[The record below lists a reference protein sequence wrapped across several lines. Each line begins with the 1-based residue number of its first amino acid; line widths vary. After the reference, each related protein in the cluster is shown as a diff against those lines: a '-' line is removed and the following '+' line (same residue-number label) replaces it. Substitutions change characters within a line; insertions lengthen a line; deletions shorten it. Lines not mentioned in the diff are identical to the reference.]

1 MKVTNQK
8 PIVLSPIYKDSIAN
22 TFDPIASLKATIAT
36 PLFNPLV
43 AGTKVSIKGNNN
55 STINA
60 DDITQHVLNCC
71 GDAVNAT
78 SEAFVKELFHETL
91 VSFNK
96 NTAIG
101 INEAFV
107 VQSGTAAKLPEP
119 SDKVVY
125 TPAQDVIPVARQFL
139 GGQCD
144 YDMFFASLAYYA
156 RPDTLGFYFAND
168 VAFDGFKAWLANQM
182 TMLGN
187 VLPPET
193 NKLMNDFQSLSLANL
208 TESLQLRNN
217 DNENNDPYSFARTLI
232 SQLMLY
238 NTVVSSA
245 EFGILPFVISELMCP
260 KTIVFVNVERH
271 SKATAR
277 EVAEEWK
284 LINNSIQNKPKMIAQ
299 NKLNKLTATAR
310 NLQKIASAAVTAA
323 NNNGAGVGKAANFR
337 FSKTRPTT
345 MDMMKLVKR
354 IIDKMSYVNKSMN
367 VYKQVKASFARPNR
381 RDPDDFNKQGKMVST
396 KYKPDIHLYIDTSG
410 SISERDYEDA
420 VKACIAMAKQMNIN
434 LYFNSFSHYLSQ
446 TTRLH
451 LENKSKAAIYKEF
464 QKVPKVNGGTDY
476 ENIWHFINKSKKRSR
491 EISIVITDFE
501 YYAPNRFIKHPKN
514 LYYIPCSTMNY
525 DNIKHWAEQFAK
537 TMVHNDPN
545 IRKHLLF

>member
-8 PIVLSPIYKDSIAN
+8 PTVLSPVYNDTISAA
-22 TFDPIASLKATIAT
+22 FDPIELLKSVIAT
-36 PLFNPLV
+36 PLFNPMV

-55 STINA
+55 TITE
-60 DDITQHVLNCC
+60 DDITQQMLNCC
-71 GDAVNAT
+71 GDAVNVTAET
-78 SEAFVKELFHETL
+78 FMKELFHETL
-91 VSFNK
+91 INFNK
-96 NTAIG
+96 NTNIG
-101 INEAFV
+101 MNEAFV
-107 VQSGTAAKLPEP
+107 VQSGTAANLPEP
-119 SDKVVY
+119 NDKIIY
-125 TPAQDVIPVARQFL
+125 TPAQDVIPVSRQFL

-168 VAFDGFKAWLANQM
+168 VAFDGFKTWLSGQM

-187 VLPPET
+187 VLPPQT
-193 NKLMNDFQSLSLANL
+193 NQLMNDFQSLVLTDL
-208 TESLQLRNN
+208 TESLQLRN
-217 DNENNDPYSFARTLI
+217 DDTDNNDPYSFARTLV

-238 NTVVSSA
+238 TNVVSSA
-245 EFGILPFVISELMCP
+245 EFGVLPFTVSELLCP
-260 KTIVFVNVERH
+260 KTIVLVNVERH

-277 EVAEEWK
+277 EISEEWK
-284 LINNSIQNKPKMIAQ
+284 LINNSIQNKPQMISM
-299 NKLNKLTATAR
+299 NKLNKLTASQR
-310 NLQKIASAAVTAA
+310 NLQKIASAAVAAA
-323 NNNGAGVGKAANFR
+323 NNAGGGVGKSANMR

-354 IIDKMSYVNKSMN
+354 IMDKMTYVNKSMN
-367 VYKQVKASFARPNR
+367 VYKQVKSSFARPNR

-420 VKACIAMAKQMNIN
+420 VKACIAMAKKMNIN

-451 LENKSKAAIYKEF
+451 LENKSKAQIYKEF
-464 QKVPKVNGGTDY
+464 QKVPKVDGGTDY
-476 ENIWHFINKSKKRSR
+476 ENIWHFINRSKKRTR

-501 YYAPNRFIKHPKN
+501 YYAPNRYIKHPKN
-514 LYYIPCSTMNY
+514 LYYIPCSTLNY
-525 DNIKHWAEQFAK
+525 DNIKCWAEQFAK

>member
-8 PIVLSPIYKDSIAN
+8 PTVLSPVYNDTISAA
-22 TFDPIASLKATIAT
+22 FDPIELLKSVIAT
-36 PLFNPLV
+36 PLFNPMV

-55 STINA
+55 TITE
-60 DDITQHVLNCC
+60 DDITQQMLNCC
-71 GDAVNAT
+71 GDAVNVTAET
-78 SEAFVKELFHETL
+78 FMKELFHETL
-91 VSFNK
+91 INFNK
-96 NTAIG
+96 NTNIG
-101 INEAFV
+101 MNEAFV
-107 VQSGTAAKLPEP
+107 VQSGTAANLPEP
-119 SDKVVY
+119 NDKIIY
-125 TPAQDVIPVARQFL
+125 TPAQDVIPVSRQFL

-168 VAFDGFKAWLANQM
+168 VAFDGFKTWLSGQM

-187 VLPPET
+187 VLPPQT
-193 NKLMNDFQSLSLANL
+193 NQLMNDFQSLVLTDL
-208 TESLQLRNN
+208 TESLQLRN
-217 DNENNDPYSFARTLI
+217 DDTDNNDPYSFARTLV

-238 NTVVSSA
+238 TNVVSSA
-245 EFGILPFVISELMCP
+245 EFGVLPFTVSELLCP
-260 KTIVFVNVERH
+260 KTIVLVNVERH

-277 EVAEEWK
+277 EISEEWK
-284 LINNSIQNKPKMIAQ
+284 LINNSIQNKPQMISM
-299 NKLNKLTATAR
+299 NKLNKLTASQR
-310 NLQKIASAAVTAA
+310 NLQKIASAAVAAA
-323 NNNGAGVGKAANFR
+323 NNAGGGAGKSANMR

-354 IIDKMSYVNKSMN
+354 IMDKMTYVNKSMN
-367 VYKQVKASFARPNR
+367 VYKQVKSSFARPNR

-420 VKACIAMAKQMNIN
+420 VKACIAMAKKMNIN

-451 LENKSKAAIYKEF
+451 LENKSKAQIYKEF
-464 QKVPKVNGGTDY
+464 QKVPKVGGGTDY
-476 ENIWHFINKSKKRSR
+476 ENIWHFINRSKKRTR

-501 YYAPNRFIKHPKN
+501 YYAPNRYIKHPKN
-514 LYYIPCSTMNY
+514 LYYIPCSTLNY
-525 DNIKHWAEQFAK
+525 DNIKYWAEQFAK

>member
-8 PIVLSPIYKDSIAN
+8 PTVLSPVYNDTISAA
-22 TFDPIASLKATIAT
+22 FDPIELLKSVIAT
-36 PLFNPLV
+36 PLFNPMV
-43 AGTKVSIKGNNN
+43 AGTQVSIKGNNN
-55 STINA
+55 TITE
-60 DDITQHVLNCC
+60 DDITQQMLNCC
-71 GDAVNAT
+71 GDAVNVTAET
-78 SEAFVKELFHETL
+78 FMKELFHETL
-91 VSFNK
+91 INFNK
-96 NTAIG
+96 NTNIG
-101 INEAFV
+101 MNEAFV
-107 VQSGTAAKLPEP
+107 VQSGTAANLPEP
-119 SDKVVY
+119 NDKIIY
-125 TPAQDVIPVARQFL
+125 TPAQDVIPVSRQFL

-168 VAFDGFKAWLANQM
+168 VAFDGFKTWLSGQM

-187 VLPPET
+187 VLPPQT
-193 NKLMNDFQSLSLANL
+193 NQLMNDFQSLVLTDL
-208 TESLQLRNN
+208 TESLQLRN
-217 DNENNDPYSFARTLI
+217 DDTDNNDPYSFARTLV

-238 NTVVSSA
+238 TNVVSSA
-245 EFGILPFVISELMCP
+245 EFGVLPFTVSELLCP
-260 KTIVFVNVERH
+260 KTIVLVNVERH

-277 EVAEEWK
+277 EISEEWK
-284 LINNSIQNKPKMIAQ
+284 LINNSIQNKPQIISM
-299 NKLNKLTATAR
+299 NKLNKLTASQR
-310 NLQKIASAAVTAA
+310 NLQKIASAAVAAA
-323 NNNGAGVGKAANFR
+323 NNAGGGVGKSANMR

-354 IIDKMSYVNKSMN
+354 IMDKMTYVNKSMN
-367 VYKQVKASFARPNR
+367 VYKQVKSSFARPNR

-420 VKACIAMAKQMNIN
+420 VKACIAMAKKMNIN

-451 LENKSKAAIYKEF
+451 LENKSKAQIYKEF
-464 QKVPKVNGGTDY
+464 QKVPKVGGGTDY
-476 ENIWHFINKSKKRSR
+476 ENIWHFINRSKKRTK

-501 YYAPNRFIKHPKN
+501 YYAPNRYIKHPKN
-514 LYYIPCSTMNY
+514 LYYIPCSTLNY
-525 DNIKHWAEQFAK
+525 DNIKYWAEQFAK

>member
-8 PIVLSPIYKDSIAN
+8 PTVLSPVYNDTISAA
-22 TFDPIASLKATIAT
+22 FDPIELLKSVIAT
-36 PLFNPLV
+36 PLFNPMV

-55 STINA
+55 TITE
-60 DDITQHVLNCC
+60 DDITQQMLNCC
-71 GDAVNAT
+71 GDAVNVTAET
-78 SEAFVKELFHETL
+78 FMKELFHETL
-91 VSFNK
+91 INFNK
-96 NTAIG
+96 NTNIG
-101 INEAFV
+101 MNEAFV
-107 VQSGTAAKLPEP
+107 VQSGTAANLPEP
-119 SDKVVY
+119 NDKIIY
-125 TPAQDVIPVARQFL
+125 TPAQDVIPVSRQFL

-168 VAFDGFKAWLANQM
+168 VAFDGFKTWLSGQM

-187 VLPPET
+187 VLPPQT
-193 NKLMNDFQSLSLANL
+193 NQLMNDFQSLVLTDL
-208 TESLQLRNN
+208 TESLQLRN
-217 DNENNDPYSFARTLI
+217 DDTDNNDPYSFARTLV

-238 NTVVSSA
+238 TNVVSSA
-245 EFGILPFVISELMCP
+245 EFGVLPFTVSELLCP
-260 KTIVFVNVERH
+260 KTIVLVNVERH

-277 EVAEEWK
+277 EISEEWK
-284 LINNSIQNKPKMIAQ
+284 LINNSIQNKPQMISM
-299 NKLNKLTATAR
+299 NKLNKLTASQR
-310 NLQKIASAAVTAA
+310 NLQKIASAAVAAA
-323 NNNGAGVGKAANFR
+323 NNAGGGVGKSANMR

-354 IIDKMSYVNKSMN
+354 IMDKMTYVNKSMN
-367 VYKQVKASFARPNR
+367 VYKQVKSSFARPNR

-420 VKACIAMAKQMNIN
+420 VKACIAMAKKMNIN

-451 LENKSKAAIYKEF
+451 LENKSKAQIYKEF
-464 QKVPKVNGGTDY
+464 QKVPKVDGGTDY
-476 ENIWHFINKSKKRSR
+476 ENIWHFINRSKKRTR

-501 YYAPNRFIKHPKN
+501 YYAPNRYIKHPKN
-514 LYYIPCSTMNY
+514 LYYIPCSTLNY
-525 DNIKHWAEQFAK
+525 DNIKYWAERFAK

>member
-8 PIVLSPIYKDSIAN
+8 PTVLSPVYNDTISAA
-22 TFDPIASLKATIAT
+22 FDPIELLKSVIAT
-36 PLFNPLV
+36 PLFNPMV

-55 STINA
+55 TITE
-60 DDITQHVLNCC
+60 DDITQQMLNCC
-71 GDAVNAT
+71 GDAVNVTAET
-78 SEAFVKELFHETL
+78 FMKELFHETL
-91 VSFNK
+91 INFNK
-96 NTAIG
+96 NTNIG
-101 INEAFV
+101 MNEAFV
-107 VQSGTAAKLPEP
+107 VQSGTAANLPEP
-119 SDKVVY
+119 NDKIIY
-125 TPAQDVIPVARQFL
+125 TPAQDVIPVSRQFL

-168 VAFDGFKAWLANQM
+168 VAFDGFKTWLSGQM

-187 VLPPET
+187 VLPPQT
-193 NKLMNDFQSLSLANL
+193 NQLMNDFQSLVLTDL
-208 TESLQLRNN
+208 TESLQLRN
-217 DNENNDPYSFARTLI
+217 DDTDNNDPYSFARTLV

-238 NTVVSSA
+238 TNVVSSA
-245 EFGILPFVISELMCP
+245 EFGVLPFTVSELLCP
-260 KTIVFVNVERH
+260 KTIVLVNVERH

-277 EVAEEWK
+277 EISEEWK
-284 LINNSIQNKPKMIAQ
+284 LINNSIQNKPQIISM
-299 NKLNKLTATAR
+299 NKLNKLTASQR
-310 NLQKIASAAVTAA
+310 NLQKIASAAVAAA
-323 NNNGAGVGKAANFR
+323 NNAGGGVGKSANMR

-354 IIDKMSYVNKSMN
+354 IMDKMTYVNKSMN
-367 VYKQVKASFARPNR
+367 VYKQVKSSFARPNR

-420 VKACIAMAKQMNIN
+420 VKACIAMAKKMNIN

-451 LENKSKAAIYKEF
+451 LENKSKAQIYKEF
-464 QKVPKVNGGTDY
+464 QKVPKVGGGTDY
-476 ENIWHFINKSKKRSR
+476 ENIWHFINRSKKRTR

-501 YYAPNRFIKHPKN
+501 YYAPNRYIKHPKN
-514 LYYIPCSTMNY
+514 LYYIPCSTLNY
-525 DNIKHWAEQFAK
+525 DNIKYWAEQFAK

>member
-8 PIVLSPIYKDSIAN
+8 PTVLSPVYNDTISAA
-22 TFDPIASLKATIAT
+22 FDPIELLKSVIAT
-36 PLFNPLV
+36 PLFNPMV

-55 STINA
+55 TITE
-60 DDITQHVLNCC
+60 DDITQQMLNCC
-71 GDAVNAT
+71 GNAVNVTAET
-78 SEAFVKELFHETL
+78 FMKELFHETL
-91 VSFNK
+91 INFNK
-96 NTAIG
+96 NTNIG
-101 INEAFV
+101 MNEAFV
-107 VQSGTAAKLPEP
+107 VQSGTAANLPEP
-119 SDKVVY
+119 NDKIIY
-125 TPAQDVIPVARQFL
+125 TPAQDVIPVSRQFL

-168 VAFDGFKAWLANQM
+168 VAFDGFKTWLSGQM

-187 VLPPET
+187 VLPPQT
-193 NKLMNDFQSLSLANL
+193 NQLMNDFQSLVLTDL
-208 TESLQLRNN
+208 TESLQLRN
-217 DNENNDPYSFARTLI
+217 DDTDNNDPYSFARTLV

-238 NTVVSSA
+238 TNVVSSA
-245 EFGILPFVISELMCP
+245 EFGVLPFTVSELLCP
-260 KTIVFVNVERH
+260 KTIVLVNVERH

-277 EVAEEWK
+277 EISEEWK
-284 LINNSIQNKPKMIAQ
+284 LINNSIQNKPQMISM
-299 NKLNKLTATAR
+299 NKLNKLTASQR
-310 NLQKIASAAVTAA
+310 NLQKIASAAVAAA
-323 NNNGAGVGKAANFR
+323 NNAGGGVGKSANMR

-354 IIDKMSYVNKSMN
+354 IMDKMTYVNKSMN
-367 VYKQVKASFARPNR
+367 VYKQVKSSFARPNR

-420 VKACIAMAKQMNIN
+420 VKACIAMAKKMNIN

-451 LENKSKAAIYKEF
+451 LENKSKAQIYKEF
-464 QKVPKVNGGTDY
+464 QKVPKVDGGTDY
-476 ENIWHFINKSKKRSR
+476 ENIWHFINRSKKRTR

-501 YYAPNRFIKHPKN
+501 YYAPNRYIKHPKN
-514 LYYIPCSTMNY
+514 LYYIPCSTLNY
-525 DNIKHWAEQFAK
+525 DNIKYWAERFAK

>member
-8 PIVLSPIYKDSIAN
+8 PTVLSPVYNDTISAA
-22 TFDPIASLKATIAT
+22 FDPIELLKSVIAT
-36 PLFNPLV
+36 PLFNPMV

-55 STINA
+55 TITE
-60 DDITQHVLNCC
+60 DDITQQMLNCC
-71 GDAVNAT
+71 GDAVNVTAET
-78 SEAFVKELFHETL
+78 FMKELFHETL
-91 VSFNK
+91 INFNK
-96 NTAIG
+96 NTNIG
-101 INEAFV
+101 MNEAFV
-107 VQSGTAAKLPEP
+107 VQSGTAANLPEP
-119 SDKVVY
+119 NDKIIY
-125 TPAQDVIPVARQFL
+125 TPAQDVIPVSRQFL

-168 VAFDGFKAWLANQM
+168 VAFDGFKTWLSGQM

-187 VLPPET
+187 VLSPQT
-193 NKLMNDFQSLSLANL
+193 NQLMNDFQSLVLTDL
-208 TESLQLRNN
+208 TESLQLRN
-217 DNENNDPYSFARTLI
+217 DDTDNNDPYSFARTLV

-238 NTVVSSA
+238 TNVVSSA
-245 EFGILPFVISELMCP
+245 EFGVLPFTVSELLCP
-260 KTIVFVNVERH
+260 KTIVLVNVERH

-277 EVAEEWK
+277 EISEEWK
-284 LINNSIQNKPKMIAQ
+284 LINNSIQNKPQMISM
-299 NKLNKLTATAR
+299 NKLNKLTASQR
-310 NLQKIASAAVTAA
+310 NLQKIASAAVAAA
-323 NNNGAGVGKAANFR
+323 NNAGGGVGKSANMR

-354 IIDKMSYVNKSMN
+354 IMDKMTYVNKSMN
-367 VYKQVKASFARPNR
+367 VYKQVKSSFARPNR

-420 VKACIAMAKQMNIN
+420 VKACIAMAKKMNIN

-451 LENKSKAAIYKEF
+451 LENKSKAQIYKEF
-464 QKVPKVNGGTDY
+464 QKVPKVGGGTDY
-476 ENIWHFINKSKKRSR
+476 ENIWHFINRSKKRTR

-501 YYAPNRFIKHPKN
+501 YYAPNRYIKHPKN
-514 LYYIPCSTMNY
+514 LYYIPCSTLNY
-525 DNIKHWAEQFAK
+525 DNIKYWAEQFAK